1 MFAGTAHRAAVH
13 GGSRMRRRHVAGRR
27 ATPAATLACGTHL
40 LALVGR
46 CLRWRGRAGTP
57 YAVVCVQAEG
67 YTELITQ
74 LCVWLQEITGFHTIS
89 LQPNS
94 GSNGECHTPA

>member
-1 MFAGTAHRAAVH
+1 
-13 GGSRMRRRHVAGRR
+13 MRVVA
-27 ATPAATLACGTHL
+27 
-40 LALVGR
+40 
-46 CLRWRGRAGTP
+46 
-57 YAVVCVQAEG
+57 QAEG

-94 GSNGECHTPA
+94 GSNGGCPWIEHLASAFEYPSAMQCR

>member
-1 MFAGTAHRAAVH
+1 MLV
-13 GGSRMRRRHVAGRR
+13 VA
-27 ATPAATLACGTHL
+27 
-40 LALVGR
+40 
-46 CLRWRGRAGTP
+46 
-57 YAVVCVQAEG
+57 QAEG

-94 GSNGECHTPA
+94 GSNGECPWIEHPSRTFEHPSAL